1 LLLELSAAHPQWSFV
16 FVGPRGPHTEIEG
29 ALEQMSRRANVYF
42 LGGKPTHCLGAYP
55 QHFDVC
61 AMPYQM
67 DSYTKYIYPLK
78 MHEYLA
84 SGKPVVSV
92 PIRSVV
98 EFKHV
103 ITLASN
109 GEEWSNALACAL
121 SPGENAPGRC
131 AERQKVAR
139 EHDWEALVARIA
151 HTIAG
156 RL

>member
-1 LLLELSAAHPQWSFV
+1 
-16 FVGPRGPHTEIEG
+16 
-29 ALEQMSRRANVYF
+29 
-42 LGGKPTHCLGAYP
+42 
-55 QHFDVC
+55 
-61 AMPYQM
+61 MPYEM
-67 DSYTKYIYPLK
+67 DSYTKYIYSLK
-78 MHEYLA
+78 MHDYLA

-121 SPGENAPGRC
+121 SPRENAPVRC

-139 EHDWEALVARIA
+139 EDDWEALVARIA

-156 RL
+156 RLPLHIPSASVAAVPLSPVVEESSCLPGSMGRSLTTQDFQ